1 MWVEQYYY
9 PEGQPPYT
17 NRGVVITVENTDK
30 IVIDWL
36 SWTCKKFEDV
46 KDLLDYFNFASMD
59 FSELP
64 KGQFGYLK
72 SLMSTDTKIRINYK
86 GTEDMGI
93 NVIISGSS
101 CRLLEGIGFDLI
113 ELLLLI
119 VANEFTITRLDIA
132 LDLQKKKK
140 KKIVKK
146 YDKYEYVSK
155 FKSTKKIENKKGNIS
170 DGVTLYF
177 GSRTSGIM
185 LRIYDK
191 QAEQKTEYH
200 WTRIEFE
207 IKKEYTEDIAQLIEE
222 KGLGDTFKGLLNN
235 YLNFVVRREKN
246 VSRSK
251 VCNWWKKLIDDID
264 KIKLY
269 KEPKVKTVEELKI
282 WIKKQVSPSLATV
295 VQSDLGFDFIT
306 EVLQDGARRMKD
318 KHYNML

>member
-1 MWVEQYYY
+1 M
-9 PEGQPPYT
+9 
-17 NRGVVITVENTDK
+17 ENTDK

-64 KGQFGYLK
+64 KGQYGYLK
-72 SLMSTDTKIRINYK
+72 SILASDTKVRINYD
-86 GTEDMGI
+86 GTEEMGI
-93 NVIISGSS
+93 NVIVTGTS
-101 CRLLEGIGFDLI
+101 CRLLEGAGFNLI

-119 VANEFTITRLDIA
+119 LANDFTITRLDIA
-132 LDLQKKKK
+132 LDSHTDLI

-170 DGVTLYF
+170 DGITLYF

-191 QAEQKTEYH
+191 QAQMKTEFP

-207 IKKEYTEDIAQLIEE
+207 IKKEYAKDIAKLIDE
-222 KGLGDTFKGLLNN
+222 KGLGETFKGLLSN
-235 YLNFVVRREKN
+235 YLNFVVRRETN

-251 VCNWWKKLIDDID
+251 VCHWWKKLIDDID

-269 KEPKVKTVEELKI
+269 QEPKVKTVEELKT

-295 VQSDLGFDFIT
+295 VQHDLGYDFIT
-306 EVLQDGARRMKD
+306 EVLQDGARRMKE

>member
-1 MWVEQYYY
+1 MKNE
-9 PEGQPPYT
+9 
-17 NRGVVITVENTDK
+17 DK

-46 KDLLDYFNFASMD
+46 KELLNYFNFDSMD

-64 KGQFGYLK
+64 KGQYGYLK
-72 SLMSTDTKIRINYK
+72 SLMSTDTKIRVNYE
-86 GTEDMGI
+86 GTEEMGI

-101 CRLLEGIGFDLI
+101 CRLLEGQGFDLV

-119 VANEFTITRLDIA
+119 VANDFTITRLDIA
-132 LDLQKKKK
+132 LDSYTDLI

-155 FKSTKKIENKKGNIS
+155 FKSTKKIENKKGNKS

-177 GSRTSGIM
+177 GSRTSSIM

-191 QAEQKTEYH
+191 QAEQKTEKP

-207 IKKEYTEDIAQLIEE
+207 IKKEYAKDVAQLIGQ
-222 KGLGDTFKGLLNN
+222 KGLGETFKGLLSN
-235 YLNFVVRREKN
+235 YLNFVVKRENN

-251 VCNWWKKLIDDID
+251 VCHWWKKLIDNID

-269 KEPKVKTVEELKI
+269 QDPKIKTVEDLKI
-282 WIKKQVSPSLATV
+282 WVKKQVSPSLATI
-295 VQSDLGFDFIT
+295 VQSDLGYDFIT
-306 EVLQDGARRMKD
+306 EALQDGARRMKD

>member
-1 MWVEQYYY
+1 MKNE
-9 PEGQPPYT
+9 
-17 NRGVVITVENTDK
+17 DK

-46 KDLLDYFNFASMD
+46 KELLHYFNFNNMD

-64 KGQFGYLK
+64 KGQYGYLK
-72 SLMSTDTKIRINYK
+72 SLMSTDTKIRVNYE
-86 GTEDMGI
+86 GTKEMGI

-101 CRLLEGIGFDLI
+101 CRLLEGQGFDLV

-119 VANEFTITRLDIA
+119 VANDFTITRLDIA
-132 LDLQKKKK
+132 LDSYTNLI

-155 FKSTKKIENKKGNIS
+155 FKSTKKIENKKGSKS

-177 GSRTSGIM
+177 GSRTSDIM

-191 QAEQKTEYH
+191 QAEQKTEKP

-207 IKKEYTEDIAQLIEE
+207 IKKEYTKDIAKLIDE
-222 KGLGDTFKGLLNN
+222 KGLGETFKGLLSN
-235 YLNFVVRREKN
+235 YLNFVVRRETN
-246 VSRSK
+246 VSRSR
-251 VCNWWKKLIDDID
+251 VCPWWKKLIQDID

-269 KEPKVKTVEELKI
+269 REPKVKTVEELKT
-282 WIKKQVSPSLATV
+282 WIKKQVSPSLATI
-295 VQSDLGFDFIT
+295 VQSDLGYDFID
-306 EVLQDGARRMKD
+306 EALKDGARRMKN

>member
-1 MWVEQYYY
+1 MKYE
-9 PEGQPPYT
+9 
-17 NRGVVITVENTDK
+17 DK

-46 KDLLDYFNFASMD
+46 TEMLEYFNFDSMD

-64 KGQFGYLK
+64 KGQYGYLK
-72 SLMSTDTKIRINYK
+72 SLLASDTKVRINYA
-86 GTEDMGI
+86 GTEEMGI

-101 CRLLEGIGFDLI
+101 CRLLEGQGFDLV

-132 LDLQKKKK
+132 LDSYSDLI

-155 FKSTKKIENKKGNIS
+155 FKSSRKIENKKGGKS
-170 DGVTLYF
+170 EGVTLYF

-191 QAEQKTEYH
+191 QAEQKTEKP

-207 IKKEYTEDIAQLIEE
+207 IKKEYTKDIAKLIDE
-222 KGLGDTFKGLLNN
+222 KGLADTLKGLLSN
-235 YLNFVVRREKN
+235 YLNFVVRRENN
-246 VSRSK
+246 VSRSRI
-251 VCNWWKKLIDDID
+251 CPWWKKLINDID

-269 KEPKVKTVEELKI
+269 QEPKVKTVEELKT

-295 VQSDLGFDFIT
+295 VQHDLGYDFIT
-306 EVLQDGARRMKD
+306 EVLQDGAKRMKD

>member
-1 MWVEQYYY
+1 ME
-9 PEGQPPYT
+9 
-17 NRGVVITVENTDK
+17 RTDK

-36 SWTCKKFEDV
+36 SWTCKKFNDV
-46 KDLLDYFNFASMD
+46 TELLHYFNFDDMD

-72 SLMSTDTKIRINYK
+72 SLMSTDTKIRINYE

-119 VANEFTITRLDIA
+119 VANEFNITRLDIA
-132 LDLQKKKK
+132 LDSYTDLI

-155 FKSTKKIENKKGNIS
+155 FKSSKKVENKKGNKS
-170 DGVTLYF
+170 DGITLYF

-191 QAEQKTEYH
+191 QAQQKTEYS

-207 IKKEYTEDIAQLIEE
+207 IKKEYAKDIAELIGE

-235 YLNFVVRREKN
+235 YLNFVVRRENN
-246 VSRSK
+246 VSRSQ
-251 VCNWWKKLIDDID
+251 VCHWWKKLLDDID

-295 VQSDLGFDFIT
+295 VQSDLGYDFIT